1 LPVIFSMLQIGKDDV
16 NKIKKN
22 REQLTLAG
30 AKDSTKKGVLGLFG
44 KK

>member
-1 LPVIFSMLQIGKDDV
+1 MPVIFSMLQIGKDDV

-22 REQLTLAG
+22 REQLTLAST
-30 AKDSTKKGVLGLFG
+30 KDSTKKGVLGLFG

>member
-1 LPVIFSMLQIGKDDV
+1 MPVIFSMLQIGKDDV

-22 REQLTLAG
+22 REQLTLAS